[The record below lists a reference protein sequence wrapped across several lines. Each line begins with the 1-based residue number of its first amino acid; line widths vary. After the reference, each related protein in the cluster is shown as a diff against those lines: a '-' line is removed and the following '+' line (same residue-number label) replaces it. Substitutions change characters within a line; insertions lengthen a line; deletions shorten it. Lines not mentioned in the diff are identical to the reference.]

1 MSEIH
6 HHHHHHDHGIDHTR
20 PSAFALAIVLNLL
33 FVVVEALFGF
43 RADSLALLADAGHNF
58 GDVIGLFA
66 SLAALL
72 LAKRQ
77 PTPRYTYGLRSAT
90 ILAALINT
98 LLLLIAVFAI
108 AWEAMQRLGSPQQV
122 NGILVSA
129 VAGLGVVINVG
140 TALLLMRGREHD
152 LNQRSAFVH
161 MVGDALIAL
170 GVVVGGILVWRT
182 GWLWLD
188 PVISLAISVVILIG
202 TWHLFRAS
210 FQLALHAVP
219 ENVDT
224 TAIMAYLTSRPAV
237 AAVHDLHVW
246 GMSTTENALTAHLV
260 TPGGHPGDAF
270 LHEVTE
276 ELEHHFH
283 IHHAT
288 LQIELNDFAH
298 ACPLV
303 EEKAA
308 CAHG

>member
-1 MSEIH
+1 MEDLSH
-6 HHHHHHDHGIDHTR
+6 
-20 PSAFALAIVLNLL
+20 PSAFMLAIALNLL
-33 FVVVEALFGF
+33 FVIVEIVFGL

-58 GDVIGLFA
+58 GDVVGLFA

-72 LAKRQ
+72 LSRRQ

-90 ILAALINT
+90 ILAALANT
-98 LLLLIAVFAI
+98 LLLLVAVFVI
-108 AWEAMQRLGSPQQV
+108 AWEAVQRLNAPQSV
-122 NGILVSA
+122 DGLMVSA
-129 VAGLGVVINVG
+129 VAGFGVIINTG
-140 TALLLMRGREHD
+140 TALLLMRGRGHD
-152 LNQRSAFVH
+152 LNRQGAFVH

-170 GVVVGGILVWRT
+170 GVVVGGLLVWYT

-188 PVISLAISVVILIG
+188 PAISLVISAMILVSA
-202 TWHLFRAS
+202 WHLFRAS

-224 TAIMAYLTSRPAV
+224 EAIMAYLTSLPNV

-260 TPGGHPGDAF
+260 TPAGHPGDVF
-270 LHEVTE
+270 LHDVAE

-288 LQIELNDFAH
+288 LQIELNNVAH

-303 EEKAA
+303 GEKAA
-308 CAHG
+308 